1 MRRVCKQW
9 KLRKINQN
17 GASVM
22 KKAKSKMTVEKN
34 ASQLAKIK
42 KIRVADKKPDV
53 QSISS
58 ARCN

>member
-1 MRRVCKQW
+1 
-9 KLRKINQN
+9 
-17 GASVM
+17 M

-42 KIRVADKKPDV
+42 KVRVADKKPDV